1 MMIPTMNATM
11 NATSELIKLHNDTTM
26 EATLLNAGFINLN
39 KIADTLQGNHHHK
52 LLFILFRN

>member
-1 MMIPTMNATM
+1 MMIPTM